1 MAVCDKP
8 YGTRHD
14 KEGYGVLT
22 MDEDG
27 ATFENRG
34 SGQIVHTVVGMDKPF
49 FTALAVALS
58 VFSTIYA
65 FEAGRQTA
73 QAVYWLQRSEAFLEQ
88 LSAQGVHV
96 PPDLLQH
103 KERHT

>member
-1 MAVCDKP
+1 MS
-8 YGTRHD
+8 
-14 KEGYGVLT
+14 
-22 MDEDG
+22 EDTITQTEDHSQKADGHG
-27 ATFENRG
+27 AANVRV
-34 SGQIVHTVVGMDKPF
+34 SLVGMDRPF

-103 KERHT
+103 KEK